1 MYLNKISGEKVN
13 QLSNGVVSNWAAL
26 RRYFN
31 PDTIYE
37 YVEKH
42 LFSFILA
49 VLLIVFYS
57 KIRKL
62 TVKLFKHLLNKFLAN
77 NPGLASFAMSLVACC
92 IDIILVLVILR
103 LIGINLSGVATVLV
117 SMSLVLGF
125 AFKDI
130 LSNFFGGII
139 LLTFKPF
146 QVGDAVEYKGFVGR
160 VAKIEIF
167 YTRLTD
173 FQHEEVIIPNA
184 NIISN
189 EIRNISANDHR
200 RLDLQFGVGYGSD
213 IQQVKNT
220 LMEIIENRKSD
231 LFYIEEHRPLIGL
244 YDIGAS
250 ALIFDVRVFVREDMY
265 MDARYYL
272 NEEVKT
278 RFDQLGIELPYNIID
293 LQVNEAYNKVKIE
306 REP

>member
-1 MYLNKISGEKVN
+1 MN
-13 QLSNGVVSNWAAL
+13 QLNTAAANNLAAL
-26 RRYFN
+26 RKYFN
-31 PDTIYE
+31 FDVLLGYI
-37 YVEKH
+37 EKH
-42 LFSFILA
+42 LFSFAIA
-49 VLLIVFYS
+49 LIIVIFYS
-57 KIRKL
+57 KIRKIIGHIM
-62 TVKLFKHLLNKFLAN
+62 KRALNRFLSN
-77 NPGLASFAMSLVACC
+77 NPGLATFSMSLVTFC
-92 IDIILVLVILR
+92 IDFVLVLIILR
-103 LIGINLSGVATVLV
+103 LIGVDLSGIATVLV

-160 VAKIEIF
+160 VSKIEIF

-200 RLDLQFGVGYGSD
+200 RLDLQFGIGYGSD
-213 IQQVKNT
+213 IQQVKT
-220 LMEIIENRKSD
+220 ALHEIIENRKED
-231 LFYIEEHRPLIGL
+231 LFYIEEHEPLIGM

-250 ALIFDVRVFVREDMY
+250 ALIFDVRVFVREDKY
-265 MDARYYL
+265 MDARYYM
-272 NEEVKT
+272 NEAVKT
-278 RFDQLGIELPYNIID
+278 RFDQLGIDLPYNIVD
-293 LQVNEAYNKVKIE
+293 LQVNQSYNKIKIE
-306 REP
+306 ND